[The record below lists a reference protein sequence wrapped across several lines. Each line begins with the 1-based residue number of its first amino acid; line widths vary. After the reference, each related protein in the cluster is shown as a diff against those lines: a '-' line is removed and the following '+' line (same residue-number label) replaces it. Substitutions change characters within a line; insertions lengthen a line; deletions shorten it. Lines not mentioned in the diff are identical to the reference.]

1 MEELFLTVVNLSLTA
16 GWLVLAVLALRLLL
30 RKAPRWSFCLL
41 WGLVALRLMFPFS
54 LESSFSLI
62 PSAQPLPREILSTAT
77 PQIQSGIPA
86 VNSAVN
92 PILQE
97 ALAPA
102 AGASVNPTQVWSFLL
117 SRIWL
122 AGIAGLLLYAL
133 VSTLLL
139 KRRLATATL
148 LEDNIRQSEQV
159 GSPFVLGLFRPVIY
173 LPYHIAEEDL
183 TYVLAHERTHIR
195 RLDHWWKLL
204 GYVLLSIYWFH
215 PLMWVAYV
223 LFCRDLEGACDEKA
237 IRTLDQQARKGY
249 STALLNCSI
258 HRRPAA
264 PCPLAFGEAGVKSR
278 VKAVMH
284 YKKPAFW
291 VVVIALIACAI
302 AALCFLTSPKEP
314 SVYDVLTQDGYEVLG
329 QEQVELT
336 LTVPKSAL
344 TDDCYTG
351 EGHTFADGQVVV
363 WQDDV
368 TTIYLHN
375 VMPSNESDELL
386 YMTFDCSYHFSNY
399 GSFVTPLQATEDSS
413 VSPQILLRSKIL
425 KDGTTTYPDALDLRG
440 YEPGAKFTFY
450 VSKEACMAAQDT
462 LMINIMCNQVQY
474 AKEGYKT
481 SGGQFSPAG
490 LYLYEGDGFGGD
502 FTISLRAD
510 GSFTYYEG
518 HLSSYI
524 GAGKWSV
531 SGDILTLEDETGIT
545 RVNRFR
551 MEGNDL
557 IFQAKGSTNFIY
569 VKVADGAVFSK
580 NSQIPVPAA
589 TATKWFDYTTAPS
602 EMDWEGELTFTHTA
616 FPDVTFRYTPA
627 KITAQ
632 QAGAEA
638 PVPLITGMPIWNAY
652 FCDLNGDGLP
662 ELCATLSMGSGVIDT
677 RIMVYDYANGRT
689 YELEDRMKFDYALR
703 FDPDTALL
711 YVDRTPYEGREP
723 DQSGL
728 LMLEDSVLT
737 YENQSPN

>member
-1 MEELFLTVVNLSLTA
+1 MEELFLTLVNLSLTA
-16 GWLVLAVLALRLLL
+16 SWLVLAVLVLRLLL

-54 LESSFSLI
+54 LESPFSLV
-62 PSAQPLPREILSTAT
+62 PSTQPLPREILHTAT

-117 SRIWL
+117 SQIWL
-122 AGIAGLLLYAL
+122 AGMVVLLLYAL
-133 VSTLLL
+133 ISWLLL

-204 GYVLLSIYWFH
+204 GFVLLAVYWFH
-215 PLMWVAYV
+215 PLMWVAYL

-237 IRTLDQQARKGY
+237 IRALNQEERRGY

-258 HRRPAA
+258 RRRPVA

-291 VVVIALIACAI
+291 VVVIALIACMG
-302 AALCFLTSPKEP
+302 AAVCFLTTPREP
-314 SVYDVLTQDGYEVLG
+314 TVYDVLMQDGYEVLG

-363 WQDDV
+363 WQDDA

-375 VMPSNESDELL
+375 VMPSNENNELL
-386 YMTFDCSYHFSNY
+386 YMTFDCTYRFSIC
-399 GSFVTPLQATEDSS
+399 GSFVTPLLATEDSS

-425 KDGTTTYPDALDLRG
+425 RDGTTTYPDALNLRG
-440 YEPGAKFTFY
+440 YGPGAKFTFY
-450 VSKEACMAAQDT
+450 VSKDACIAAQDT
-462 LMINIMCNQVQY
+462 LMIDVICNQVRY
-474 AKEGYKT
+474 AKEGHKT
-481 SGGQFSPAG
+481 SEDQPSLAG
-490 LYLYEGDGFGGD
+490 FYCYEGDGFGGD
-502 FTISLRAD
+502 FTISLRTD

-531 SGDILTLEDETGIT
+531 SGDILTLEDETGIEPPII
-545 RVNRFR
+545 NHFR
-551 MEGNDL
+551 MEENNL
-557 IFQAKGSTNFIY
+557 IFQEKGSSNFIY

-580 NSQIPVPAA
+580 NSEVNPPFLSTQSAEVHGTTFLYDSKQYDFSQRNSAINAITNQYQIG
-589 TATKWFDYTTAPS
+589 DYLIF
-602 EMDWEGELTFTHTA
+602 EGHTGPQNGVYCIFNTVTQTF
-616 FPDVTFRYTPA
+616 
-627 KITAQ
+627 
-632 QAGAEA
+632 
-638 PVPLITGMPIWNAY
+638 
-652 FCDLNGDGLP
+652 
-662 ELCATLSMGSGVIDT
+662 
-677 RIMVYDYANGRT
+677 
-689 YELEDRMKFDYALR
+689 
-703 FDPDTALL
+703 
-711 YVDRTPYEGREP
+711 EP
-723 DQSGL
+723 DIQGANLTWNDSDIRSIVYSFWSDVYAYDGTLLASLPLSEGDYINGLRYLDDPPQIEVQIMTASGASYTEL
-728 LMLEDSVLT
+728 IQPT
-737 YENQSPN
+737 NT

>member
-1 MEELFLTVVNLSLTA
+1 M
-16 GWLVLAVLALRLLL
+16 
-30 RKAPRWSFCLL
+30 
-41 WGLVALRLMFPFS
+41 
-54 LESSFSLI
+54 
-62 PSAQPLPREILSTAT
+62 
-77 PQIQSGIPA
+77 
-86 VNSAVN
+86 
-92 PILQE
+92 
-97 ALAPA
+97 
-102 AGASVNPTQVWSFLL
+102 
-117 SRIWL
+117 
-122 AGIAGLLLYAL
+122 
-133 VSTLLL
+133 
-139 KRRLATATL
+139 
-148 LEDNIRQSEQV
+148 
-159 GSPFVLGLFRPVIY
+159 
-173 LPYHIAEEDL
+173 
-183 TYVLAHERTHIR
+183 
-195 RLDHWWKLL
+195 
-204 GYVLLSIYWFH
+204 LLSIYWFN

-291 VVVIALIACAI
+291 IVVIALAACII

-344 TDDCYTG
+344 TDDYYTS

-425 KDGTTTYPDALDLRG
+425 KDGTAIYPDAVDLRG
-440 YEPGAKFTFY
+440 YGSGAKFTFY

-490 LYLYEGDGFGGD
+490 LYLYEEDGFGGD

-518 HLSSYI
+518 ALSSYI

-531 SGDILTLEDETGIT
+531 SGDILTLEDETGVPK
-545 RVNRFR
+545 VNRFR

-580 NSQIPVPAA
+580 NSEVSDPFPSILSAEVHGTTFLYDSTEYDLAQRNNAINAITNQYQIG
-589 TATKWFDYTTAPS
+589 DYLIF
-602 EMDWEGELTFTHTA
+602 EGHTGPQNGVYCIFNTVTQTF
-616 FPDVTFRYTPA
+616 
-627 KITAQ
+627 
-632 QAGAEA
+632 
-638 PVPLITGMPIWNAY
+638 
-652 FCDLNGDGLP
+652 
-662 ELCATLSMGSGVIDT
+662 
-677 RIMVYDYANGRT
+677 
-689 YELEDRMKFDYALR
+689 
-703 FDPDTALL
+703 
-711 YVDRTPYEGREP
+711 EP
-723 DQSGL
+723 DIQGANLTWLGSDIRSIVYSSWSNVYAYDGTLLASLPLNEGDHINGLRYLDDPTQIEVQIMAASG
-728 LMLEDSVLT
+728 DSYTELI
-737 YENQSPN
+737 QRPNT

>member
-122 AGIAGLLLYAL
+122 AGMVVLLLYAL
-133 VSTLLL
+133 ISWLLL

-173 LPYHIAEEDL
+173 LPYHIPEQDL
-183 TYVLAHERTHIR
+183 TYVLTHERTHIR

-204 GYVLLSIYWFH
+204 GYVLLSIYWFN

-284 YKKPAFW
+284 YRKPAFW
-291 VVVIALIACAI
+291 IVVIALIACAI
-302 AALCFLTSPKEP
+302 AALCFLTSPKAP
-314 SVYDVLTQDGYEVLG
+314 TVYDVLTQDGYEVLG
-329 QEQVELT
+329 QEQIDLT

-502 FTISLRAD
+502 FTITLRTD

-518 HLSSYI
+518 GLSSYI

-531 SGDILTLEDETGIT
+531 SGDILTLEDETGVPK
-545 RVNRFR
+545 VNRFR

-557 IFQAKGSTNFIY
+557 IFQANGSTNFIY

-580 NSQIPVPAA
+580 NSEVSDPFPSALSAEVHGTIFLYDSTEYDLSQRNSAINAITNQYQIG
-589 TATKWFDYTTAPS
+589 DYLIF
-602 EMDWEGELTFTHTA
+602 EGHTGPQNGVYCIFNTVTQTF
-616 FPDVTFRYTPA
+616 
-627 KITAQ
+627 
-632 QAGAEA
+632 
-638 PVPLITGMPIWNAY
+638 
-652 FCDLNGDGLP
+652 
-662 ELCATLSMGSGVIDT
+662 
-677 RIMVYDYANGRT
+677 
-689 YELEDRMKFDYALR
+689 
-703 FDPDTALL
+703 
-711 YVDRTPYEGREP
+711 EP
-723 DQSGL
+723 DIQGANLTWYGNDIRSIVYSFWSDVYAYDGTLLASLLLNEGDHINGLRYLDDPTQLEVQIMTASG
-728 LMLEDSVLT
+728 DSYTELIQLT
-737 YENQSPN
+737 NAQ

>member
-1 MEELFLTVVNLSLTA
+1 MEELFLTLVNLSLTA
-16 GWLVLAVLALRLLL
+16 SWLVLAVLVLRLLL

-54 LESSFSLI
+54 LESPFSLV
-62 PSAQPLPREILSTAT
+62 PSTQPLPREILHTAT

-122 AGIAGLLLYAL
+122 AGMVVLLLYAL
-133 VSTLLL
+133 ISWLLL

-173 LPYHIAEEDL
+173 LPYHIPEQDL
-183 TYVLAHERTHIR
+183 AYVLTHERAHIR

-204 GYVLLSIYWFH
+204 GFVLLAIYWFN
-215 PLMWVAYV
+215 PLMWVAYL

-237 IRTLDQQARKGY
+237 VRALNQEERRGY

-258 HRRPAA
+258 RRRPVA

-291 VVVIALIACAI
+291 VVVIAFAACVI

-314 SVYDVLTQDGYEVLG
+314 TVYDVLTQDGYEVLG

-336 LTVPKSAL
+336 LTVPKSVL

-363 WQDDV
+363 WQDDA
-368 TTIYLHN
+368 TTIYLHD
-375 VMPSNESDELL
+375 VMLSNESDELL
-386 YMTFDCSYHFSNY
+386 YMTFDCSYRFSTC
-399 GSFVTPLQATEDSS
+399 GSFVTPLLATEDSS
-413 VSPQILLRSKIL
+413 VSPQILLRNKIL
-425 KDGTTTYPDALDLRG
+425 RDGTTTYPDALSLRG
-440 YEPGAKFTFY
+440 YGPDAKFTFY

-462 LMINIMCNQVQY
+462 LMIDVICNQVQY
-474 AKEGYKT
+474 TKEGYEI
-481 SGGQFSPAG
+481 SGNQTSPAG

-502 FTISLRAD
+502 FTITLRAD

-518 HLSSYI
+518 GLSSYI

-531 SGDILTLEDETGIT
+531 SGDILTLEDETGVPK
-545 RVNRFR
+545 VNHFR
-551 MEGNDL
+551 MEGNNL
-557 IFQAKGSTNFIY
+557 IFQANGSTNFIY

-589 TATKWFDYTTAPS
+589 TATK
-602 EMDWEGELTFTHTA
+602 
-616 FPDVTFRYTPA
+616 
-627 KITAQ
+627 
-632 QAGAEA
+632 
-638 PVPLITGMPIWNAY
+638 
-652 FCDLNGDGLP
+652 
-662 ELCATLSMGSGVIDT
+662 
-677 RIMVYDYANGRT
+677 
-689 YELEDRMKFDYALR
+689 
-703 FDPDTALL
+703 
-711 YVDRTPYEGREP
+711 
-723 DQSGL
+723 
-728 LMLEDSVLT
+728 
-737 YENQSPN
+737 

>member
-122 AGIAGLLLYAL
+122 AGMAGLLLYAL

-204 GYVLLSIYWFH
+204 DYVLLSIYWFN

-291 VVVIALIACAI
+291 IVVIALIACII

-344 TDDCYTG
+344 TDDCYTS

-363 WQDDV
+363 WQDDA

-399 GSFVTPLQATEDSS
+399 GSFVTPMQATEDSS
-413 VSPQILLRSKIL
+413 VSPQILLRSKL
-425 KDGTTTYPDALDLRG
+425 LRDDTTAYPDALSLRG
-440 YEPGAKFTFY
+440 YSPDAKFTFY

-462 LMINIMCNQVQY
+462 LMIDVICNQVQY
-474 AKEGYKT
+474 TKEGYET

-502 FTISLRAD
+502 FTITLRED

-518 HLSSYI
+518 ALSSYI
-524 GAGKWSV
+524 GDGKWSV
-531 SGDILTLEDETGIT
+531 SGNILTLEDETGVPK
-545 RVNRFR
+545 VNRFR

-580 NSQIPVPAA
+580 NCQIPVPAA
-589 TATKWFDYTTAPS
+589 TATKWFDYTAAPS

>member
-62 PSAQPLPREILSTAT
+62 PSAQPLPREILHTAT

-102 AGASVNPTQVWSFLL
+102 AGVSVNPTQVWSFLL

-122 AGIAGLLLYAL
+122 AGMAGLLLYAL

-204 GYVLLSIYWFH
+204 GYVLLSIYWFN

-291 VVVIALIACAI
+291 IVVIALIACII

-502 FTISLRAD
+502 FTITLRTD

>member
-117 SRIWL
+117 ARIWL
-122 AGIAGLLLYAL
+122 AGMVLLLLYAL
-133 VSTLLL
+133 ISTLLL

-183 TYVLAHERTHIR
+183 TYVLAHERIHIR

-204 GYVLLSIYWFH
+204 GYVLLSIYWFN

-291 VVVIALIACAI
+291 IVVIALAACII

-425 KDGTTTYPDALDLRG
+425 RDGTTTYQDALDLRG
-440 YEPGAKFTFY
+440 YGPGAKFTFY

-462 LMINIMCNQVQY
+462 LMINIICNQVQY

-580 NSQIPVPAA
+580 NSEVSDPFPSILSAEVHGTTFLYDSTEYDLAQRNNAINAITNQYQIG
-589 TATKWFDYTTAPS
+589 DYLIF
-602 EMDWEGELTFTHTA
+602 EGHTGPQNGVYCIFNTVTQTF
-616 FPDVTFRYTPA
+616 
-627 KITAQ
+627 
-632 QAGAEA
+632 
-638 PVPLITGMPIWNAY
+638 
-652 FCDLNGDGLP
+652 
-662 ELCATLSMGSGVIDT
+662 
-677 RIMVYDYANGRT
+677 
-689 YELEDRMKFDYALR
+689 
-703 FDPDTALL
+703 
-711 YVDRTPYEGREP
+711 EP
-723 DQSGL
+723 DIQGANLTWLGSDIRSIVYSSWSNVYAYDGTLLASLPLNEGDHINGLRYLDDPTQIEVQIMAASG
-728 LMLEDSVLT
+728 DSYTELI
-737 YENQSPN
+737 QRPNT

>member
-62 PSAQPLPREILSTAT
+62 PSAQPLPREILHTAT

-173 LPYHIAEEDL
+173 LPYHIPEQDL
-183 TYVLAHERTHIR
+183 TYVLTHERTHIR

-204 GYVLLSIYWFH
+204 GYVLLSIYWFN

-284 YKKPAFW
+284 YRKPAFW
-291 VVVIALIACAI
+291 IVVIALIACAI
-302 AALCFLTSPKEP
+302 AALCFLTSPKAP
-314 SVYDVLTQDGYEVLG
+314 TVYDVLTQDGYEVLG
-329 QEQVELT
+329 QEQIDLT

-502 FTISLRAD
+502 FTITLRTD

-518 HLSSYI
+518 GLSSYI

-531 SGDILTLEDETGIT
+531 SGDILTLEDETGVPK
-545 RVNRFR
+545 VNRFR

-557 IFQAKGSTNFIY
+557 IFQANGSTNFIY

-580 NSQIPVPAA
+580 NSEVSDPFPSALSAEVHGTIFLYDSTEYDLSQRNSAINAITNQYQIG
-589 TATKWFDYTTAPS
+589 DYLIF
-602 EMDWEGELTFTHTA
+602 EGHTGPQNGVYCIFNTVTQTF
-616 FPDVTFRYTPA
+616 
-627 KITAQ
+627 
-632 QAGAEA
+632 
-638 PVPLITGMPIWNAY
+638 
-652 FCDLNGDGLP
+652 
-662 ELCATLSMGSGVIDT
+662 
-677 RIMVYDYANGRT
+677 
-689 YELEDRMKFDYALR
+689 
-703 FDPDTALL
+703 
-711 YVDRTPYEGREP
+711 EP
-723 DQSGL
+723 DIQGANLTWYGNDIRSIVYSFWSDVYAYDGTLLASLLLNEGDHINGLRYLDDPTQLEVQIMTASG
-728 LMLEDSVLT
+728 DSYTELIQLT
-737 YENQSPN
+737 NAQ

>member
-502 FTISLRAD
+502 FTITLRTD

-518 HLSSYI
+518 GLSSYI

-531 SGDILTLEDETGIT
+531 SGDILTLEDETGVPK
-545 RVNRFR
+545 VNRFR

-557 IFQAKGSTNFIY
+557 IFQANGSTNFIY

-580 NSQIPVPAA
+580 NSEVSDPFPSALSAEVHGTIFLYDSTEYDLSQRNSAINAITNQYQIG
-589 TATKWFDYTTAPS
+589 DYLIF
-602 EMDWEGELTFTHTA
+602 EGHTGPQNGVYCIFNTVTQTF
-616 FPDVTFRYTPA
+616 
-627 KITAQ
+627 
-632 QAGAEA
+632 
-638 PVPLITGMPIWNAY
+638 
-652 FCDLNGDGLP
+652 
-662 ELCATLSMGSGVIDT
+662 
-677 RIMVYDYANGRT
+677 
-689 YELEDRMKFDYALR
+689 
-703 FDPDTALL
+703 
-711 YVDRTPYEGREP
+711 EP
-723 DQSGL
+723 DIQGANLTWYGNDIRSIVYSFWSDVYAYDGTLLASLLLNEGDHINGLRYLDDPTQLEVQIMTASG
-728 LMLEDSVLT
+728 DSYTELIQLT
-737 YENQSPN
+737 NAQ

>member
-102 AGASVNPTQVWSFLL
+102 AGVSVNPTQVWSFLL
-117 SRIWL
+117 ARLWL
-122 AGIAGLLLYAL
+122 TGMVLLLLYAL
-133 VSTLLL
+133 ISTLLL

-183 TYVLAHERTHIR
+183 AYVLAHERIHIR

-204 GYVLLSIYWFH
+204 GYVLLSVYWFN

-291 VVVIALIACAI
+291 IVVIALIACII

-344 TDDCYTG
+344 TDDCYTS

-375 VMPSNESDELL
+375 VMPSSESDELL

-399 GSFVTPLQATEDSS
+399 GSFVTPLQATQDSS
-413 VSPQILLRSKIL
+413 VSPQILLRSKL
-425 KDGTTTYPDALDLRG
+425 LRDGTAVYPDAVDLRG
-440 YEPGAKFTFY
+440 YGSGAKFTFY

-462 LMINIMCNQVQY
+462 LMIDVICNQVQY
-474 AKEGYKT
+474 TKEGYET

-502 FTISLRAD
+502 FTITLRED

-518 HLSSYI
+518 ALSSYI
-524 GAGKWSV
+524 GDGKWSV
-531 SGDILTLEDETGIT
+531 SGNILTLEDETGVPK
-545 RVNRFR
+545 VNRFR

-580 NSQIPVPAA
+580 NSEVSDPFPSILSAEVHGTTFLYDSTEYDLAQRNNAINAITNQYQIG
-589 TATKWFDYTTAPS
+589 DYLIF
-602 EMDWEGELTFTHTA
+602 EGHTGPQNGVYCIFNTVTQTF
-616 FPDVTFRYTPA
+616 
-627 KITAQ
+627 
-632 QAGAEA
+632 
-638 PVPLITGMPIWNAY
+638 
-652 FCDLNGDGLP
+652 
-662 ELCATLSMGSGVIDT
+662 
-677 RIMVYDYANGRT
+677 
-689 YELEDRMKFDYALR
+689 
-703 FDPDTALL
+703 
-711 YVDRTPYEGREP
+711 EP
-723 DQSGL
+723 DIQGANLTWLGSDIRSIVYSSWSNVYAYDGTLLASLPLNEGDHINGLRYLDDPTQIEVQIMAASG
-728 LMLEDSVLT
+728 DSYTELI
-737 YENQSPN
+737 QRPNT

>member
-1 MEELFLTVVNLSLTA
+1 MEELFLTLVNLSLTA
-16 GWLVLAVLALRLLL
+16 SWLVLAVLVLRLLL

-54 LESSFSLI
+54 LESPFSLV
-62 PSAQPLPREILSTAT
+62 PSTQPLPREILHTAT

-117 SRIWL
+117 SQIWL
-122 AGIAGLLLYAL
+122 AGMVVLLLYAL
-133 VSTLLL
+133 ISWLLL

-173 LPYHIAEEDL
+173 LPYHIPEQDL
-183 TYVLAHERTHIR
+183 TYVLTHERAHIR

-204 GYVLLSIYWFH
+204 GFVLLAIYWFN
-215 PLMWVAYV
+215 PLMWVAYL

-237 IRTLDQQARKGY
+237 VRALNQEERRGY

-258 HRRPAA
+258 RRRPVA

-291 VVVIALIACAI
+291 VVVIALAACVI

-314 SVYDVLTQDGYEVLG
+314 TVYDVLTQDGYEVLG

-336 LTVPKSAL
+336 LTVPKSVL

-351 EGHTFADGQVVV
+351 DGHTFADGQVVV
-363 WQDDV
+363 WQDDA

-386 YMTFDCSYHFSNY
+386 YMTFDCSYRFSNC
-399 GSFVTPLQATEDSS
+399 GSFVTPLQATEGSS
-413 VSPQILLRSKIL
+413 VGTLLLLRSKIL
-425 KDGTTTYPDALDLRG
+425 RDGTTTYPDALNLRG
-440 YEPGAKFTFY
+440 YGPGAKFTFY
-450 VSKEACMAAQDT
+450 VSKDACMAAQDT
-462 LMINIMCNQVQY
+462 LMVDVICNQVQY
-474 AKEGYKT
+474 TKEGYEI
-481 SGGQFSPAG
+481 SGSQLSPAG

-502 FTISLRAD
+502 FTITLRAD

-518 HLSSYI
+518 NLSSYI
-524 GAGKWSV
+524 GAGRWSV
-531 SGDILTLEDETGIT
+531 SGDILTLKDETGVSK
-545 RVNRFR
+545 VNHFR

-580 NSQIPVPAA
+580 NSEVSDP
-589 TATKWFDYTTAPS
+589 FPS
-602 EMDWEGELTFTHTA
+602 
-616 FPDVTFRYTPA
+616 
-627 KITAQ
+627 
-632 QAGAEA
+632 
-638 PVPLITGMPIWNAY
+638 
-652 FCDLNGDGLP
+652 
-662 ELCATLSMGSGVIDT
+662 TLSAEVHGTTFLYDSAEYDLSQRNSAINAITNQYQIGDYLVFEGHTGPQNGVYCIFNT
-677 RIMVYDYANGRT
+677 VT
-689 YELEDRMKFDYALR
+689 QTF
-703 FDPDTALL
+703 
-711 YVDRTPYEGREP
+711 EP
-723 DQSGL
+723 DIQGANLTWYGNDIRSIVYSFWSDVYAYDGTLLASLPLNEGDHINGLRYLDNPTQLEVQIMTASG
-728 LMLEDSVLT
+728 DSYTELIRLT
-737 YENQSPN
+737 NAQ

>member
-1 MEELFLTVVNLSLTA
+1 MEELFLTLVNLSLTA
-16 GWLVLAVLALRLLL
+16 SWLVLAVLVLRLLL

-54 LESSFSLI
+54 LESPFSLV
-62 PSAQPLPREILSTAT
+62 PSTQPLPREILHTAT

-122 AGIAGLLLYAL
+122 AGMVVLLLYAL
-133 VSTLLL
+133 ISWLLL

-173 LPYHIAEEDL
+173 LPYHIPEQDL
-183 TYVLAHERTHIR
+183 TYVLTHERAHIR

-204 GYVLLSIYWFH
+204 GFVLLAIYWFN
-215 PLMWVAYV
+215 PLMWVAYL

-237 IRTLDQQARKGY
+237 VRALNQEERRGY

-258 HRRPAA
+258 RRRPVA

-291 VVVIALIACAI
+291 VVVIALAACVI

-314 SVYDVLTQDGYEVLG
+314 TVYDVLTQDGYEVLG

-336 LTVPKSAL
+336 LTIPKSAL

-363 WQDDV
+363 WQDDA
-368 TTIYLHN
+368 TTIYLH
-375 VMPSNESDELL
+375 
-386 YMTFDCSYHFSNY
+386 
-399 GSFVTPLQATEDSS
+399 TEDSS

-425 KDGTTTYPDALDLRG
+425 RDGTTTYPDALNLRG
-440 YEPGAKFTFY
+440 YGPGAKFTFY
-450 VSKEACMAAQDT
+450 VSKDACIAAQDT
-462 LMINIMCNQVQY
+462 LMIDVICNQVQY
-474 AKEGYKT
+474 AKEGHKT
-481 SGGQFSPAG
+481 SEDQPSLAG
-490 LYLYEGDGFGGD
+490 FYCYEGDGFGGD
-502 FTISLRAD
+502 FTITLRAD

-531 SGDILTLEDETGIT
+531 SGDILTLEDETGIEPPII
-545 RVNRFR
+545 NHFR
-551 MEGNDL
+551 MDENNL
-557 IFQAKGSTNFIY
+557 IFQEKGSSNFIY

-580 NSQIPVPAA
+580 NSEVNPPFLSTQSAEVHGTTFLYDSKQYDLSQRNSAINAITNQYQIG
-589 TATKWFDYTTAPS
+589 DYLIF
-602 EMDWEGELTFTHTA
+602 EGHTGPQNGVYCIFNTVTQTF
-616 FPDVTFRYTPA
+616 
-627 KITAQ
+627 
-632 QAGAEA
+632 
-638 PVPLITGMPIWNAY
+638 
-652 FCDLNGDGLP
+652 
-662 ELCATLSMGSGVIDT
+662 
-677 RIMVYDYANGRT
+677 
-689 YELEDRMKFDYALR
+689 
-703 FDPDTALL
+703 
-711 YVDRTPYEGREP
+711 EP
-723 DQSGL
+723 DIQGANPTWLGSDIRSIVYSFWSDVYAYDGTLLASLPLNEGDHINGLRYLDDPTQLEVQIMTASG
-728 LMLEDSVLT
+728 DSYTELIQLT
-737 YENQSPN
+737 NAQ

>member
-173 LPYHIAEEDL
+173 LPYHIPEQDL
-183 TYVLAHERTHIR
+183 TYVLTHERTHIR

-204 GYVLLSIYWFH
+204 GYVLLSIYWFN

-284 YKKPAFW
+284 YRKPAFW
-291 VVVIALIACAI
+291 IVVIALIACAI
-302 AALCFLTSPKEP
+302 AALCFLTSPKAP
-314 SVYDVLTQDGYEVLG
+314 TVYDVLTQDGYEVLG
-329 QEQVELT
+329 QEQIDLT

-502 FTISLRAD
+502 FTITLRTD

-518 HLSSYI
+518 GLSSYI

-531 SGDILTLEDETGIT
+531 SGDILTLEDETGVPK
-545 RVNRFR
+545 VNRFR

-557 IFQAKGSTNFIY
+557 IFQANGSTNFIY

-580 NSQIPVPAA
+580 NSEVSDPFPSALSAEVHGTIFLYDSTEYDLSQRNSAINAITNQYQIG
-589 TATKWFDYTTAPS
+589 DYLIF
-602 EMDWEGELTFTHTA
+602 EGHTGPQNGVYCIFNTVTQTF
-616 FPDVTFRYTPA
+616 
-627 KITAQ
+627 
-632 QAGAEA
+632 
-638 PVPLITGMPIWNAY
+638 
-652 FCDLNGDGLP
+652 
-662 ELCATLSMGSGVIDT
+662 
-677 RIMVYDYANGRT
+677 
-689 YELEDRMKFDYALR
+689 
-703 FDPDTALL
+703 
-711 YVDRTPYEGREP
+711 EP
-723 DQSGL
+723 DIQGANLTWYGNDIRSIVYSFWSDVYAYDGTLLASLLLNEGDHINGLRYLDDPTQLEVQIMTASG
-728 LMLEDSVLT
+728 DSYTELIQLT
-737 YENQSPN
+737 NAQ

>member
-62 PSAQPLPREILSTAT
+62 PSAQQLPREILHTAT

-122 AGIAGLLLYAL
+122 AGMAGLLLYAL

-204 GYVLLSIYWFH
+204 GYVLLSIYWFN

-291 VVVIALIACAI
+291 IVVIALIACAI
-302 AALCFLTSPKEP
+302 AALCFLTSPKAP

-329 QEQVELT
+329 QEQVELA

-344 TDDCYTG
+344 TDDCYTS

-399 GSFVTPLQATEDSS
+399 GSFVTPLQATQDSS
-413 VSPQILLRSKIL
+413 VSPQILLRSKL
-425 KDGTTTYPDALDLRG
+425 LRDGTAIYPDAVDLRG
-440 YEPGAKFTFY
+440 YGSGAKFTFY

-462 LMINIMCNQVQY
+462 LMIDVICNQVQY
-474 AKEGYKT
+474 TKEGYET

-580 NSQIPVPAA
+580 NSEVNPP
-589 TATKWFDYTTAPS
+589 F
-602 EMDWEGELTFTHTA
+602 LF
-616 FPDVTFRYTPA
+616 
-627 KITAQ
+627 
-632 QAGAEA
+632 
-638 PVPLITGMPIWNAY
+638 
-652 FCDLNGDGLP
+652 
-662 ELCATLSMGSGVIDT
+662 TLSAEVHGTTFLYDSKQYDLSKRNSAINSITNQYQIGDYLIFEGHTGPQNGVYCIFNT
-677 RIMVYDYANGRT
+677 VT
-689 YELEDRMKFDYALR
+689 QTF
-703 FDPDTALL
+703 
-711 YVDRTPYEGREP
+711 EP
-723 DQSGL
+723 DIQGANLTWLGSDIRSIVYSSWSNVYAYDGTLLASLPLNEGDHINGLRYLDDPTQIEVQIMAASG
-728 LMLEDSVLT
+728 DSYTELI
-737 YENQSPN
+737 QRPNT

>member
-1 MEELFLTVVNLSLTA
+1 MELLP
-16 GWLVLAVLALRLLL
+16 ALGPGGSSADVPL
-30 RKAPRWSFCLL
+30 
-41 WGLVALRLMFPFS
+41 S

-195 RLDHWWKLL
+195 CLDHWWKLL
-204 GYVLLSIYWFH
+204 GYVLLSIYWFN

-291 VVVIALIACAI
+291 IVVIALAACII

-440 YEPGAKFTFY
+440 YGPGAKFTFY

-481 SGGQFSPAG
+481 SGSQLSPAG

-531 SGDILTLEDETGIT
+531 SGDILTLEDETGVPK
-545 RVNRFR
+545 VNRFR

>member
-122 AGIAGLLLYAL
+122 AGMVVLLLYAL
-133 VSTLLL
+133 ISWLLL

-173 LPYHIAEEDL
+173 LPYHIPEQDL
-183 TYVLAHERTHIR
+183 TYVLTHERTHIR

-204 GYVLLSIYWFH
+204 GYVLLSIYWFN

-284 YKKPAFW
+284 YRKPAFW
-291 VVVIALIACAI
+291 IVVIALIACAI
-302 AALCFLTSPKEP
+302 AALCFLTSPKAP
-314 SVYDVLTQDGYEVLG
+314 TVYDVLTQDGYEVLG
-329 QEQVELT
+329 QEQIDLT

-363 WQDDV
+363 WQDDA

-386 YMTFDCSYHFSNY
+386 YMTFDCSYRFSTC
-399 GSFVTPLQATEDSS
+399 GSFVTPLLATEDSS

-502 FTISLRAD
+502 FTITLRTD

-518 HLSSYI
+518 GLSSYI

-531 SGDILTLEDETGIT
+531 SGDILTLEDETGVPK
-545 RVNRFR
+545 VNRFR

-557 IFQAKGSTNFIY
+557 IFQANGSTNFIY

-580 NSQIPVPAA
+580 NSEVNPP
-589 TATKWFDYTTAPS
+589 FLS
-602 EMDWEGELTFTHTA
+602 
-616 FPDVTFRYTPA
+616 
-627 KITAQ
+627 
-632 QAGAEA
+632 
-638 PVPLITGMPIWNAY
+638 
-652 FCDLNGDGLP
+652 
-662 ELCATLSMGSGVIDT
+662 TLSAEVHGTTFLYDSKQYDLSRRNSAINSITNQYQIGDYLIFEGHTGPQNGVYCIFNT
-677 RIMVYDYANGRT
+677 VT
-689 YELEDRMKFDYALR
+689 QTF
-703 FDPDTALL
+703 
-711 YVDRTPYEGREP
+711 EP
-723 DQSGL
+723 DIQGANLTWLGSDIRSIVYSSWSNVYAYDGTLLASLPLSEGDHINGLRYLDDPTQIEVQIMAASG
-728 LMLEDSVLT
+728 DSYTELI
-737 YENQSPN
+737 QRPNT

>member
-1 MEELFLTVVNLSLTA
+1 MEELFLTLVNLSLTA
-16 GWLVLAVLALRLLL
+16 SWLVLAVLVLRLLL
-30 RKAPRWSFCLL
+30 RQAPRWSFCLL
-41 WGLVALRLMFPFS
+41 WGLVALRLIFPFS

-62 PSAQPLPREILSTAT
+62 PSAQPLPREILHTAT

-122 AGIAGLLLYAL
+122 AGMVLLLLYAL

-204 GYVLLSIYWFH
+204 GFVLLAVYWFH
-215 PLMWVAYV
+215 PLMWVAYL

-237 IRTLDQQARKGY
+237 VRALNQEERRGY

-258 HRRPAA
+258 RRRPVA
-264 PCPLAFGEAGVKSR
+264 PCPLAFGEAGVKGR

-284 YKKPAFW
+284 YRKPAFW
-291 VVVIALIACAI
+291 VVVIALIACV
-302 AALCFLTSPKEP
+302 AAAVCFLTTPREP
-314 SVYDVLTQDGYEVLG
+314 TVYDVLTQDGYEVLG
-329 QEQVELT
+329 QEQAYLT
-336 LTVPKSAL
+336 LTVPKSVL

-363 WQDDV
+363 WQDNA

-375 VMPSNESDELL
+375 VMPSNENNELL
-386 YMTFDCSYHFSNY
+386 YMTFDCSYRFSNY
-399 GSFVTPLQATEDSS
+399 GSFVTPLLATEDSS

-425 KDGTTTYPDALDLRG
+425 RDGTAIYPDAVDLRG
-440 YEPGAKFTFY
+440 YGPGTKFTFY

-462 LMINIMCNQVQY
+462 LMINIICNQVQY
-474 AKEGYKT
+474 AKEGYEI
-481 SGGQFSPAG
+481 SGNQPSPAG

-518 HLSSYI
+518 GLSSYI
-524 GAGKWSV
+524 GAGKWSI
-531 SGDILTLEDETGIT
+531 SGDILTLEDETGVPK
-545 RVNRFR
+545 VNRFR
-551 MEGNDL
+551 IEGNDL

-569 VKVADGAVFSK
+569 VEVADGAVFSK
-580 NSQIPVPAA
+580 NSEVSDPFPSILSAEVHGTTFLYDSTEYDLAQRNNAINAITNQYQIG
-589 TATKWFDYTTAPS
+589 DYLIF
-602 EMDWEGELTFTHTA
+602 EGHTGPQNGVYCIFNTVTQTF
-616 FPDVTFRYTPA
+616 
-627 KITAQ
+627 
-632 QAGAEA
+632 
-638 PVPLITGMPIWNAY
+638 
-652 FCDLNGDGLP
+652 
-662 ELCATLSMGSGVIDT
+662 
-677 RIMVYDYANGRT
+677 
-689 YELEDRMKFDYALR
+689 
-703 FDPDTALL
+703 
-711 YVDRTPYEGREP
+711 EP
-723 DQSGL
+723 DIQGANLTWLGSDIRSIVYSSWSNVYAYDGTLLASLPLNEGDHINGLRYLDDPTQIEVQIMAASG
-728 LMLEDSVLT
+728 DSYTELI
-737 YENQSPN
+737 QRPNT

>member
-102 AGASVNPTQVWSFLL
+102 AGVSVNPTQVWSFLL
-117 SRIWL
+117 ARLWL
-122 AGIAGLLLYAL
+122 TGMVLLLLYAL

-204 GYVLLSIYWFH
+204 GYVLLSIYWFN

-237 IRTLDQQARKGY
+237 IRTLGQQARKGY

-291 VVVIALIACAI
+291 IVVIALAACII

-314 SVYDVLTQDGYEVLG
+314 SVYDVLTQDGYTVLG

-399 GSFVTPLQATEDSS
+399 GSFVTPLQATQDSS
-413 VSPQILLRSKIL
+413 VSSQILLRSKL
-425 KDGTTTYPDALDLRG
+425 LRDGTAIYPDAVDLRG
-440 YEPGAKFTFY
+440 YGSGAKFTFY

-462 LMINIMCNQVQY
+462 LMIDVICNQVQY
-474 AKEGYKT
+474 TKEGYKT

-569 VKVADGAVFSK
+569 VEVADGAVFSK

-602 EMDWEGELTFTHTA
+602 EMDWEGELTITHTA

-638 PVPLITGMPIWNAY
+638 PVPLITGMPIWSAY

-677 RIMVYDYANGRT
+677 RIVVCDYANGRT

>member
-440 YEPGAKFTFY
+440 YGPGAKFTFY

-481 SGGQFSPAG
+481 SGSQLSPAG

-531 SGDILTLEDETGIT
+531 SGDILTLEDETGVPK
-545 RVNRFR
+545 VNRFR

>member
-122 AGIAGLLLYAL
+122 AGMAGLLLYAL

-204 GYVLLSIYWFH
+204 GYVLLSIYWFN

-291 VVVIALIACAI
+291 IVVIALAACII

-351 EGHTFADGQVVV
+351 DGHTFADGQVVV
-363 WQDDV
+363 WQDDA

-386 YMTFDCSYHFSNY
+386 YMTFDCSYRFSNC
-399 GSFVTPLQATEDSS
+399 GSFVTPLQAMEDSS
-413 VSPQILLRSKIL
+413 VSPRLLLRSKTL
-425 KDGTTTYPDALDLRG
+425 RDGTTTYPDALNLRG
-440 YEPGAKFTFY
+440 YGPGAKFTFY
-450 VSKEACMAAQDT
+450 VSKDACMAAQDT
-462 LMINIMCNQVQY
+462 LMVDVICNQVQY
-474 AKEGYKT
+474 AKEGYGT
-481 SGGQFSPAG
+481 SGNQLSPAG

-502 FTISLRAD
+502 FTITLRTD

-518 HLSSYI
+518 GLSSYI

-531 SGDILTLEDETGIT
+531 SGDILTLEDETGVPK
-545 RVNRFR
+545 VNRFR

-557 IFQAKGSTNFIY
+557 IFQANGSTNFIY

-580 NSQIPVPAA
+580 NSEVSDPFPSALSAEVHGTIFLYDSTEYDLSQRNSAINAITNQYQIG
-589 TATKWFDYTTAPS
+589 DYLIF
-602 EMDWEGELTFTHTA
+602 EGHTGPQNGVYCIFNTVTQTF
-616 FPDVTFRYTPA
+616 
-627 KITAQ
+627 
-632 QAGAEA
+632 
-638 PVPLITGMPIWNAY
+638 
-652 FCDLNGDGLP
+652 
-662 ELCATLSMGSGVIDT
+662 
-677 RIMVYDYANGRT
+677 
-689 YELEDRMKFDYALR
+689 
-703 FDPDTALL
+703 
-711 YVDRTPYEGREP
+711 EP
-723 DQSGL
+723 DIQGANLTWYGNDIRSIVYSFWSDVYAYDGTLLASLLLNEGDHINGLRYLDDPTQLEVQIMTASG
-728 LMLEDSVLT
+728 DSYTELIQLT
-737 YENQSPN
+737 NAQ

>member
-1 MEELFLTVVNLSLTA
+1 MEELFLTLVNLSLTA
-16 GWLVLAVLALRLLL
+16 SWLVLAVLVLRLIL

-54 LESSFSLI
+54 LESPFSLV
-62 PSAQPLPREILSTAT
+62 PSTQPLPREILHTAT

-122 AGIAGLLLYAL
+122 AGMVVLLLYAL
-133 VSTLLL
+133 ISWLLL

-173 LPYHIAEEDL
+173 LPYHIPEQDL
-183 TYVLAHERTHIR
+183 TYVLTHERAHIR

-204 GYVLLSIYWFH
+204 GFVLLAIYWFN
-215 PLMWVAYV
+215 PLMWVAYL

-237 IRTLDQQARKGY
+237 VRALNQEERRGY

-258 HRRPAA
+258 RRRPVA
-264 PCPLAFGEAGVKSR
+264 PCPLAFGDAGVKGR

-291 VVVIALIACAI
+291 VVLIALAACVI

-314 SVYDVLTQDGYEVLG
+314 TVYDVLTQDGYEVLG

-336 LTVPKSAL
+336 LTVLKSVL

-363 WQDDV
+363 WQDNA

-386 YMTFDCSYHFSNY
+386 YMSFDCSYRFSNY
-399 GSFVTPLQATEDSS
+399 GSFVTPLLATEDSS
-413 VSPQILLRSKIL
+413 ISPQILLRSKIL
-425 KDGTTTYPDALDLRG
+425 RDGTTTYPDALNLRG
-440 YEPGAKFTFY
+440 YGPGAKFTFY
-450 VSKEACMAAQDT
+450 VSKDAYIAAQDT
-462 LMINIMCNQVQY
+462 LMIDIICNQVQY
-474 AKEGYKT
+474 TKEGYEI
-481 SGGQFSPAG
+481 SGSQLSPAG

-502 FTISLRAD
+502 FTITLRAD

-518 HLSSYI
+518 GLSSYI

-531 SGDILTLEDETGIT
+531 SGDILTLEDETGVPK
-545 RVNRFR
+545 VNLFR
-551 MEGNDL
+551 MEGNNL
-557 IFQAKGSTNFIY
+557 IFQANGSTNFIY

-602 EMDWEGELTFTHTA
+602 EMDWDGELTITHTA
-616 FPDVTFRYTPA
+616 FPDVTFRYTPEE
-627 KITAQ
+627 ITAQ
-632 QAGAEA
+632 QKREET
-638 PVPLITGMPIWNAY
+638 PVQLISGMPIWNAY

-662 ELCATLSMGSGVIDT
+662 ELCATLSMGSGIVDT
-677 RIMVYDYANGRT
+677 RIAVCDYTNGRT
-689 YELEDRMKFDYALR
+689 YELEDRMNYDYALR
-703 FDPDTALL
+703 FDPDSALL

-728 LMLEDSVLT
+728 LMLEDSILT
-737 YENQSPN
+737 YENQGPN

>member
-62 PSAQPLPREILSTAT
+62 PSAQPLPREILHTAT

-97 ALAPA
+97 ALAPS

-117 SRIWL
+117 ARLWL
-122 AGIAGLLLYAL
+122 AGMVLLLLYAL

-183 TYVLAHERTHIR
+183 TYILAHERTHIR

-204 GYVLLSIYWFH
+204 GYVLLSIYWFN

-291 VVVIALIACAI
+291 IVVIALIACII

-329 QEQVELT
+329 QEQVELA

-344 TDDCYTG
+344 TDDCYTS

-386 YMTFDCSYHFSNY
+386 YMTFDCSYRLSNY
-399 GSFVTPLQATEDSS
+399 GSFVTPLQATQDSS
-413 VSPQILLRSKIL
+413 VSPQILLRSKL
-425 KDGTTTYPDALDLRG
+425 LRDGTAIYPDAVDLRG
-440 YEPGAKFTFY
+440 YGSGAKFTFY

-462 LMINIMCNQVQY
+462 LMIDVICNQVQY
-474 AKEGYKT
+474 TKEGYET

-569 VKVADGAVFSK
+569 VEVADGAVFSK

-602 EMDWEGELTFTHTA
+602 EMDWDGELTITHTA

-638 PVPLITGMPIWNAY
+638 PVPLITGMPIWSAY

-677 RIMVYDYANGRT
+677 RIVVCDYANGRT
-689 YELEDRMKFDYALR
+689 YELEDRMNYDYALR
-703 FDPDTALL
+703 FDPDSALL

>member
-1 MEELFLTVVNLSLTA
+1 MEELFLTLVNLSLTA
-16 GWLVLAVLALRLLL
+16 SWLVLAVLVLRLLL
-30 RKAPRWSFCLL
+30 WKAPRWSFCLL

-54 LESSFSLI
+54 LESPFSLV
-62 PSAQPLPREILSTAT
+62 SSTQPLPREILHTAT

-122 AGIAGLLLYAL
+122 AGMVLLLLYAL

-173 LPYHIAEEDL
+173 LPYHIAEQDL

-204 GYVLLSIYWFH
+204 GFVLLAIYWFN
-215 PLMWVAYV
+215 PLMWVAYL
-223 LFCRDLEGACDEKA
+223 LFCRDLEGACDEKV
-237 IRTLDQQARKGY
+237 IRVLNSEERRGY

-258 HRRPAA
+258 RRRPVA

-291 VVVIALIACAI
+291 VVVIALAACVI

-314 SVYDVLTQDGYEVLG
+314 TVYDVLTQDGYEILG
-329 QEQVELT
+329 QEQAYLT
-336 LTVPKSAL
+336 LTVPKSVL

-351 EGHTFADGQVVV
+351 EGHTFANSQVVV
-363 WQDDV
+363 WQDDA

-375 VMPSNESDELL
+375 VMPSNESAELL
-386 YMTFDCSYHFSNY
+386 YMTFDCSYRFSNY

-425 KDGTTTYPDALDLRG
+425 RDETTIYPDALDLRG
-440 YEPGAKFTFY
+440 YGPDTQFTFY

-462 LMINIMCNQVQY
+462 LMINIICNQVQY
-474 AKEGYKT
+474 TKEGYKI
-481 SGGQFSPAG
+481 SGNQPSPAG

-524 GAGKWSV
+524 GAGQWSV
-531 SGDILTLEDETGIT
+531 SGDVLTLEDKTGVSK
-545 RVNRFR
+545 VNHFR
-551 MEGNDL
+551 IEGNDL
-557 IFQAKGSTNFIY
+557 IFQANGSTNFIY

-580 NSQIPVPAA
+580 NSKSSIPAD
-589 TATKWFDYTTAPS
+589 TATKWFDYTTAPG
-602 EMDWEGELTFTHTA
+602 EMDWDGELTITHTA
-616 FPDVTFRYTPA
+616 FPDVTFRYTPEE
-627 KITAQ
+627 ITAQ
-632 QAGAEA
+632 QKREET
-638 PVPLITGMPIWNAY
+638 PVQLISGMPIWSTY

-662 ELCATLSMGSGVIDT
+662 ELCATLSMGSGIVDT
-677 RIMVYDYANGRT
+677 RIMVCDYANGRT
-689 YELEDRMKFDYALR
+689 YELEDRMNYDYALR
-703 FDPDTALL
+703 FDPDSALL
-711 YVDRTPYEGREP
+711 YVDRTPYGRREP

-728 LMLEDSVLT
+728 LTLEDSILT
-737 YENQSPN
+737 YHNQSPN